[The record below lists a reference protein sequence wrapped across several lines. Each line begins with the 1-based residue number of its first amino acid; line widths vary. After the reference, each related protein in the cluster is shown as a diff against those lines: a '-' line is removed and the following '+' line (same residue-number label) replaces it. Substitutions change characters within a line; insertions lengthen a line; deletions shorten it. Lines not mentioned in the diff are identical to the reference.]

1 MLSKEQQD
9 RQNARQ
15 RAWYARNKEKS
26 KAATLAWRAAHPEES
41 RAHYRAY
48 YARNRVRVIE
58 RTKAYAAAN
67 ADKLRVYQRAYNG
80 VPEATRPCP
89 SHCECCGR
97 LPGRR
102 GLVRDHD
109 YETNAFRGWICDDCN
124 LGLGK
129 IGDTLEAARNLVKY
143 LERAEC
149 QMKPQELQSSSQ
161 GLELQLNSETSR
173 PVSPPNSLPS

>member
-1 MLSKEQQD
+1 MLTEEQKA
-9 RQNARQ
+9 ARRAAQKRYYEKNRTYYAEKHRNWVRDNPEKLKQHQ
-15 RAWYARNKEKS
+15 RKYYEENREVLIEKNKE
-26 KAATLAWRAAHPEES
+26 
-41 RAHYRAY
+41 
-48 YARNRVRVIE
+48 YAQKN
-58 RTKAYAAAN
+58 K
-67 ADKLRVYQRAYNG
+67 DKIRVYQRAYNG
-80 VPEATRPCP
+80 VPEATRSCP

-149 QMKPQELQSSSQ
+149 QMKSQELPSPSQAPEPQS
-161 GLELQLNSETSR
+161 NSETSR
-173 PVSPPNSLPS
+173 PA